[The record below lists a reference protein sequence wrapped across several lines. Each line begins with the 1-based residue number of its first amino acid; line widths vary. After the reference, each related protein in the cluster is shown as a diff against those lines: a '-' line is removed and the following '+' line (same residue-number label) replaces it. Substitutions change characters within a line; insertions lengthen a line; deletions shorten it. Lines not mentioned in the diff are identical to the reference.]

1 MRITGTKMI
10 LSNEPL
16 PFPFPALPYSFLP
29 SFSLKR
35 LSPLETQFESNRRR
49 RRVTR
54 GFRFVRSAVT
64 DRRRRF
70 PIYRH
75 CAQRRRRL
83 R

>member
-1 MRITGTKMI
+1 MRITGTKII

-16 PFPFPALPYSFLP
+16 PFIFRPSPIPSFLR

-49 RRVTR
+49 RRRVTR
-54 GFRFVRSAVT
+54 GFRFVPLLPIVV
-64 DRRRRF
+64 F
-70 PIYRH
+70 PFIVIV
-75 CAQRRRRL
+75 RRL